1 MTTVDTA
8 PRGELF
14 VGGNRV
20 DTADRLPVV
29 DPATGKE
36 FASVSVAGAAE
47 CGAAVDAAAESLPGW
62 ARTSPRDRAEVLRR
76 AFEIM
81 TAHGEQLARI
91 ITLENGKVLADS
103 RAEVA
108 YAAEFFRW
116 FSEEAVR
123 VPGDFRTAPAGDKRI
138 VVTHQPVGVS
148 LLVTPWNFPAAMA
161 TRKLAPALAAGCSVV
176 LKPASETPLTALA
189 IAEVLELAGVPAGV
203 VNVVVAAPTPV
214 RVREMLHDP
223 RVRNLSFTGS
233 TEVGVKLLHES
244 ADQVVRTSM
253 ELGGNAPFLVLE
265 DADVE
270 AAVAGALIAK
280 LRNGGAACTAA
291 NRFYVHAAVAREF
304 TAQLSHAMQRLR
316 VGPGID
322 AASDIGSLVSVVER
336 AKVEQIV
343 DAATSAGARAVVGG
357 TSVAGAGAFY
367 PPTIL
372 TGVDPDADILG
383 VEIFGPVAPVVTF
396 ESEDDAVRMANATP
410 YGLIS
415 YVYSR
420 DVQRAFAVADRLD
433 AGMVAL
439 NRGALSDPAAPFG
452 GMKESG
458 IGREGGF
465 AGIHEFLETKYIAAG
480 L

>member
-1 MTTVDTA
+1 MTSPDDSI
-8 PRGELF
+8 RGALF
-14 VGGNRV
+14 IGGGQITTSETLAV
-20 DTADRLPVV
+20 L

-36 FASVSVAGAAE
+36 LGSVSIAGAVE
-47 CGAAVDAAAESLPGW
+47 CEAAVTAADESLEAW
-62 ARTSPRDRAEVLRR
+62 AGTSPRDRAEVLRR
-76 AFEIM
+76 AYELM
-81 TAHGEQLARI
+81 TAHADQLARL
-91 ITLENGKVLADS
+91 ITLENGKVLADA

-123 VPGDFRTAPAGDKRI
+123 VTGDFRTAPAGDKRI

-189 IAEVLELAGVPAGV
+189 IGEVLHRAGVPDGV
-203 VNVVVAAPTPV
+203 VNVVVAAPTAV
-214 RVREMLHDP
+214 RVREMLHDR

-233 TEVGVKLLHES
+233 TEVGVALLHEA

-253 ELGGNAPFLVLE
+253 ELGGNAPFVVLE
-265 DADVE
+265 GADVDD
-270 AAVAGALIAK
+270 AVAGAMVAK

-291 NRFYVHAAVAREF
+291 NRFYVHASVVDAF
-304 TAQLSHAMQRLR
+304 TRRLGEAMGALR
-316 VGPGID
+316 VGPGIEPR
-322 AASDIGSLVSVVER
+322 SDIGSLVSVPER
-336 AKVEQIV
+336 EKVAGAV
-343 DAATSAGARAVVGG
+343 DRAIDEGARALVGG
-357 TSVAGAGAFY
+357 GCAPGPGAFY
-367 PPTIL
+367 PPTL
-372 TGVDPDADILG
+372 LAGVEPDAGVLG
-383 VEIFGPVAPVVTF
+383 VELFGPVAPVVTF
-396 ESEDDAVRMANATP
+396 EDEDDAVRMANDTP
-410 YGLIS
+410 YGLIA
-415 YVYSR
+415 YVYGG
-420 DVQRAFAVADRLD
+420 DVGRGFAVADRLE

-465 AGIHEFLETKYIAAG
+465 AGIHEFLETKYVAAS